1 MSDTHV
7 RKSLIPDEPPA
18 GSTGKPSGKSIANAD
33 AADSTGSGKIR
44 VIAITSVFVLLLG
57 FVAYKYWSGSE
68 PKYIPPEAEAPAAE
82 PTKPGQPRNTSPT
95 PAEPPPE
102 RHDVIQG

>member
-1 MSDTHV
+1 MGDTHV
-7 RKSLIPDEPPA
+7 RKSLIPEESRV
-18 GSTGKPSGKSIANAD
+18 GSTGKPSGESKANAN
-33 AADSTGSGKIR
+33 AADSSGKGKVR

-57 FVAYKYWSGSE
+57 FVAYRYWSGSE

-82 PTKPGQPRNTSPT
+82 PTKPDQPRNTAPT
-95 PAEPPPE
+95 PAEQPPE